1 MKKLMSLRKRIKFVL
16 FILFPISFFIFG
28 WLSHSAYKPG
38 HKIEAPSLLSKIKK
52 SKTLNVVLLNSPT
65 TYYLGVDGPQGF
77 EYDLLTAYAAHL
89 GVELNIT
96 TANTTQE
103 AIHLTKDPQYHIIS
117 ASLTKTPL
125 RTKEFNFGPS
135 YYEVQQQVIC
145 YRGMIGSGKFPR
157 DEEDLVGLKITVGKD
172 TSYSETIDRLKSEG
186 NDINA
191 TYTSEYSTEELL
203 EQVASHKIDCTIADS
218 HIYSLN
224 LRYLTD
230 LALAFTV
237 GDREQ
242 LAWVLAPN
250 SKELEADMYS
260 WLNSF
265 NQSGKM
271 AALKDHYYSYILFF
285 DYYDTKM
292 FYKRIKSRLYKY
304 EKYFKQAA
312 KKYDV
317 PWELIAAQS
326 YQESHWNPRAKS
338 FTGVRGLMMLTLSTA
353 KMLGVKNRL
362 SPKQSVMGGTRHL
375 KQMLR
380 YVPKEVEGENR
391 LKFALAAYNIG
402 MGHVRDA
409 RRLAKKFGLNEN
421 IWSDLKVTL
430 PLLSQ
435 KRYYRTVKYGYA
447 RGSEPVR
454 YVESIY
460 DYKDILEKMEKEKE
474 KEKALKEQE
483 TQKAKVL
490 KEQETFR
497 ARLTQKM
504 KDAKAN
510 ELKEIAKMAD
520 RNRSVK

>member
-1 MKKLMSLRKRIKFVL
+1 MSLKKRIKFVL

-38 HKIEAPSLLSKIKK
+38 KRIEAPSLLSKIKK

-77 EYDLLTAYAAHL
+77 EYDLLSSYASYL
-89 GVELNIT
+89 GVDLNIT
-96 TANTTQE
+96 TANTTNE
-103 AIHLTKDPQYHIIS
+103 AIELSKNPIYHIIS
-117 ASLTKTPL
+117 ASLSKTHK
-125 RTKEFNFGPS
+125 RINEFNFGPS
-135 YYEVQQQVIC
+135 YYEVQEQVIC
-145 YRGMIGSGKFPR
+145 YRKMIGSGKFPR
-157 DEEDLVGLKITVGKD
+157 DEEELVGLKITVGNG
-172 TSYSETIDRLKSEG
+172 TSYKETLEDLKRDG
-186 NDINA
+186 IDINA
-191 TYTSEYSTEELL
+191 TYTNEYSTEELL

-224 LRYLTD
+224 LRYLTN
-230 LALAFTV
+230 LALAFNI
-237 GDREQ
+237 GQREQ
-242 LAWVLAPN
+242 LAWVLTPN
-250 SKELEADMYS
+250 SKELERDMYA
-260 WLNSF
+260 WLNTF
-265 NQSGKM
+265 NQSGQM

-285 DYYDTKM
+285 DYYDTKV

-304 EKYFKQAA
+304 KKYFKQAA
-312 KKYDV
+312 KKYDIS
-317 PWELIAAQS
+317 WELIAAQS

-338 FTGVRGLMMLTLSTA
+338 YTGVRGLMMLTQSTA

-362 SPKQSVMGGTRHL
+362 SPKQSIMGGTRHL

-380 YVPKEVEGENR
+380 YVPKEVQGENR
-391 LKFALAAYNIG
+391 IKFALAAYNIG

-409 RRLAKKFGLNEN
+409 RKLAKKFGLNQN

-460 DYKDILEKMEKEKE
+460 DYKNILKNNI
-474 KEKALKEQE
+474 KEQE
-483 TQKAKVL
+483 KAKVE
-490 KEQETFR
+490 KEEAAKIAKIQQEQEAVRT
-497 ARLTQKM
+497 ALVKKM
-504 KDAKAN
+504 NDAKARAKEKVLN
-510 ELKEIAKMAD
+510 SSELI
-520 RNRSVK
+520 SP